1 MTPQD
6 ELRRIK
12 FNLLMKRLKQAKAA
26 LIKLYKDRDI
36 YTSDTFNKMIELAQQ
51 QIEAIED
58 ELITL

>member
-1 MTPQD
+1 
-6 ELRRIK
+6 
-12 FNLLMKRLKQAKAA
+12 MKRLKQAKAA